1 MMAVPRLK
9 SGSKNMK
16 ISQEGIALIKKFEG
30 CPTDNDGNA
39 TAYRCAANKPTI
51 GFGSLHLI
59 DGSPVQDGMKISAQE
74 AEDLLKHEL
83 TKFEDYINDMVN
95 VPIQQCMFDALVA
108 WCFNI
113 GPTNARGSS
122 AVRLLNEGKYDEV
135 PARMKLYN
143 KATVNGQKVTL
154 EGLVRRREAEALL
167 FVDRDWTQI

>member
-1 MMAVPRLK
+1 
-9 SGSKNMK
+9 
-16 ISQEGIALIKKFEG
+16 
-30 CPTDNDGNA
+30 
-39 TAYRCAANKPTI
+39 
-51 GFGSLHLI
+51 
-59 DGSPVQDGMKISAQE
+59 MKISAQE

-122 AVRLLNEGKYDEV
+122 AVRLLNEGKYDAV

-143 KATVNGQKVTL
+143 KARVNGQKVTL

-167 FVDRDWTQI
+167 FVNRDWTQI